1 MTRKPGQAA
10 VLSHVSCSAARIT
23 GSVYSGSF
31 SCRWTPRVLRLSA
44 KHVAK
49 GAEGMKVGLMI
60 VPYHPMST
68 IRCGLSKA
76 EELGVDSVWVPD
88 HLLGVYHPALWPD
101 MPGSVASA
109 DPDSW
114 YDSFVCLGAI
124 GAESNLPMGTCVTD
138 TARRRAADVART
150 ALTLHQLCNGG
161 FRLGLGAGEAENL
174 IPFGYDFDAPVSAA
188 EEFLIELRALL
199 DDGRMPRGMCGRVGL
214 PRERDGIGPPTV
226 WLAGHGPRMLRLTGE
241 HADGW
246 LPAWPMSPAIYA
258 QRRGIVADHAH
269 RAGRPNPV
277 SGLFIPVII
286 GESRE
291 YVAELMENEP
301 LAKLSA
307 LMCSAE
313 VWTEYGLEH
322 PSGAESRGLVDLVL
336 HEMDPEMLR
345 ELAPKIPFELVEE
358 FTFIGNDDEVAR
370 RLAPYREVGLELVVL
385 ADSTGSVGGLDEIGA
400 NASRFANLVAEL
412 AAL

>member
-1 MTRKPGQAA
+1 MR
-10 VLSHVSCSAARIT
+10 
-23 GSVYSGSF
+23 
-31 SCRWTPRVLRLSA
+31 
-44 KHVAK
+44 
-49 GAEGMKVGLMI
+49 VGLMI

-68 IRCGLSKA
+68 IRFGLARA

-101 MPGSVASA
+101 MAGSVASA

-124 GAESNLPMGTCVTD
+124 GGESDLPMGTCVTD

-150 ALTLHQLCNGG
+150 ALTLHHVCNGG

-174 IPFGYDFDAPVSAA
+174 IPFGYDFSAPVSVA
-188 EEFLIELRALL
+188 EEFLIELRELL
-199 DDGRMPRGMCGRVGL
+199 ERGSMPRGLSGRVGL
-214 PRERDGIGPPTV
+214 PREREGIGRPTV

-246 LPAWPMSPAIYA
+246 LPAWPMSPDIYA
-258 QRRGIVADHAH
+258 ERRGVVADHAR
-269 RAGRPNPV
+269 RAGRPDPV
-277 SGLFIPVII
+277 SGLFVPVII

-291 YVAELMENEP
+291 YVADLMDKEP

-307 LMCSAE
+307 LMCSAD
-313 VWTEYGLEH
+313 VWADYGLEH
-322 PSGAESRGLVDLVL
+322 PSGPDSRGLVDLVL

-358 FTFIGNDDEVAR
+358 FTFIGNDEEVGA
-370 RLAPYREVGLELVVL
+370 RLASYRDVGLDLVVL
-385 ADSTGSVGGLDEIGA
+385 ADSTGTVGGLTEIAVNTG
-400 NASRFANLVAEL
+400 RFANLTSEL